1 MTSPMPKPEN
11 HASPSDHRTVIV
23 VGGGV
28 IGTTTALALQRAGW
42 AVTLIEAEETPRA
55 ASWGNAGHIA
65 TEQAEPIAS
74 PAMVRGF
81 AKRLFCRGGALALP
95 PREIATWLPFS
106 LRLLKTARPAR
117 YERSHQALA
126 ALLAQA
132 MPAWQRHVA
141 ALGAPDLLRPD
152 GHVVL
157 WETPE
162 SAARGLANWQAAD
175 TGTARFRPLTEAE
188 LQDWRTRVRAPIAG
202 GIRFEGSGQIAD
214 PTRLAETTTAR
225 FLADGGIRL
234 VACVEAI
241 SDGEVRLTDHRSLS
255 ADQIVVTSGVA
266 SAALLR
272 PFGLKAPI
280 IAERGYHLQTG
291 PDVDWPATLSPVVFE
306 DRSMIVT
313 RFAGGLR
320 AASIVEFARA
330 QAKPDPAKWN
340 RLRRHI
346 AALGLPIGADAKPWM
361 GARPTLPDYLPA
373 IGRVPRTKGV
383 SYAFGHNHLGLT
395 LAPIT
400 GELVAAMLEGATTAT
415 PMQSFALERFG

>member
-1 MTSPMPKPEN
+1 
-11 HASPSDHRTVIV
+11 
-23 VGGGV
+23 
-28 IGTTTALALQRAGW
+28 
-42 AVTLIEAEETPRA
+42 
-55 ASWGNAGHIA
+55 
-65 TEQAEPIAS
+65 
-74 PAMVRGF
+74 MVRGF
-81 AKRLFCRGGALALP
+81 AKRLFWRGGALALP
-95 PREIATWLPFS
+95 PRQIATWLPFS
-106 LRLLKTARPAR
+106 LRLLKAARPAR
-117 YERSHQALA
+117 YERSHKALA
-126 ALLAQA
+126 GLLAQA
-132 MPAWQRHVA
+132 MPAWERHVA
-141 ALGAPDLLRPD
+141 AMGVPDLLRPH
-152 GHVVL
+152 GHAVL

-175 TGTARFRPLTEAE
+175 TGTAHFRPLTEAE

-225 FLADGGIRL
+225 FVADGGTRL
-234 VACVEAI
+234 VARVA
-241 SDGEVRLTDHRSLS
+241 SVGDGEVRLTDDHRLT
-255 ADQIVVTSGVA
+255 ADQIVVTAGVA

-291 PDVDWPATLSPVVFE
+291 PDIDWPADLPPVVFE

-330 QAKPDPAKWN
+330 EAKPDPAKWN
-340 RLRRHI
+340 RLRHHI
-346 AALGLPIGADAKPWM
+346 AALGLPIGEDAKPWM

-373 IGRVPRTKGV
+373 IGRVPATRGV

-400 GELVAAMLEGATTAT
+400 GELVVAMVGGKST
-415 PMQSFALERFG
+415 PVPTSPFDLQRFR

>member
-1 MTSPMPKPEN
+1 M
-11 HASPSDHRTVIV
+11 
-23 VGGGV
+23 
-28 IGTTTALALQRAGW
+28 
-42 AVTLIEAEETPRA
+42 
-55 ASWGNAGHIA
+55 
-65 TEQAEPIAS
+65 
-74 PAMVRGF
+74 
-81 AKRLFCRGGALALP
+81 LF
-95 PREIATWLPFS
+95 
-106 LRLLKTARPAR
+106 
-117 YERSHQALA
+117 RS
-126 ALLAQA
+126 
-132 MPAWQRHVA
+132 
-141 ALGAPDLLRPD
+141 
-152 GHVVL
+152 
-157 WETPE
+157 
-162 SAARGLANWQAAD
+162 
-175 TGTARFRPLTEAE
+175 
-188 LQDWRTRVRAPIAG
+188 
-202 GIRFEGSGQIAD
+202 
-214 PTRLAETTTAR
+214 
-225 FLADGGIRL
+225 IRL

>member
-1 MTSPMPKPEN
+1 
-11 HASPSDHRTVIV
+11 
-23 VGGGV
+23 
-28 IGTTTALALQRAGW
+28 
-42 AVTLIEAEETPRA
+42 
-55 ASWGNAGHIA
+55 
-65 TEQAEPIAS
+65 
-74 PAMVRGF
+74 MVRGF
-81 AKRLFCRGGALALP
+81 AKRLFFRGGALALP

-106 LRLLKTARPAR
+106 LRLLKAARPAR

-141 ALGAPDLLRPD
+141 ALGVPDLLRPD

-225 FLADGGIRL
+225 FLADGGTRL
-234 VACVEAI
+234 IARVEAI
-241 SDGEVRLTDHRSLS
+241 SDGEVRLTDHRRLT
-255 ADQIVVTSGVA
+255 ADQIVVTAGVA

-291 PDVDWPATLSPVVFE
+291 PTSTGPPTCPRWCSRT
-306 DRSMIVT
+306 
-313 RFAGGLR
+313 
-320 AASIVEFARA
+320 AR
-330 QAKPDPAKWN
+330 
-340 RLRRHI
+340 
-346 AALGLPIGADAKPWM
+346 
-361 GARPTLPDYLPA
+361 
-373 IGRVPRTKGV
+373 
-383 SYAFGHNHLGLT
+383 
-395 LAPIT
+395 
-400 GELVAAMLEGATTAT
+400 
-415 PMQSFALERFG
+415 